1 MSDDNY
7 RDYLFDNLREL
18 LDRARRARDD
28 SRKFHD
34 TLATVAFQQGARWL
48 TTRSS
53 RISSTS
59 SLDSRSIGRPSAYPR
74 RSTQSETCSHSAT
87 PILIWH

>member
-34 TLATVAFQQGARWL
+34 TLATVAFQQGRALAYYEVVSHLVNQLAGFEIDRASVGL
-48 TTRSS
+48 P
-53 RISSTS
+53 
-59 SLDSRSIGRPSAYPR
+59 PSFDPERDLLA
-74 RSTQSETCSHSAT
+74 
-87 PILIWH
+87 